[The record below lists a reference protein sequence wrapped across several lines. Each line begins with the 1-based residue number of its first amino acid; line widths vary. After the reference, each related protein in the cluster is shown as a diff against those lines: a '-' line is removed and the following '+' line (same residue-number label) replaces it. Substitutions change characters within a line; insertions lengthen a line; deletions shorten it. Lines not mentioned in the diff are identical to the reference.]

1 MRTPALAAAALLA
14 TLLTLPARIDVVHA
28 YGDEP
33 YTSTIRIRLK
43 GPTLRVRCR
52 GGDCVVNIVRQGTTF
67 AVSVTR
73 TRDGQPFTFERSV
86 QNPTNVA
93 VETGTG
99 NDVVTLTDVV
109 VPGFLRI
116 GTGNG
121 DDVLVLSDT
130 STASKVSIA
139 TGPGNDTVRLSPG
152 AIGGKFHLKTAGGDD
167 EVTVEGGMFEDAAG
181 FDGGQGSDGFS
192 ESATFLRAPV
202 VRGFEH

>member
-1 MRTPALAAAALLA
+1 MRAPAFVASALLA
-14 TLLTLPARIDVVHA
+14 TLLTLPAAEVAHA

-52 GGDCVVNIVRQGTTF
+52 GGDCVVNIVRTGTTF

-73 TRDGQPFTFERSV
+73 TRNGQPFTFERSV
-86 QNPTNVA
+86 ENPTNVA

-99 NDVVTLTDVV
+99 NDAVTLTDVA

-121 DDVLVLSDT
+121 DDVLDVSDT

-139 TGPGNDTVRLSPG
+139 TGPGNDTVRLAPG

-167 EVTVEGGMFEDAAG
+167 EVTVEGGTFQDAAG

-192 ESATFLRAPV
+192 ESADFMRAPV
-202 VRGFEH
+202 IRGFEH

>member
-1 MRTPALAAAALLA
+1 MRAPALVASALLA
-14 TLLTLPARIDVVHA
+14 TLLTLPTAEVAHA

-73 TRDGQPFTFERSV
+73 TRNGQPFTFERSV
-86 QNPTNVA
+86 ENPTNVA

-99 NDVVTLTDVV
+99 KDVVTLTDVV

-116 GTGNG
+116 GTGDG
-121 DDVLVLSDT
+121 DDVLDVSDT

-139 TGPGNDTVRLSPG
+139 TGPGDDVVRLAPG

-192 ESATFLRAPV
+192 ESATFVRSPV

>member
-1 MRTPALAAAALLA
+1 MRTPALVAAALLA
-14 TLLTLPARIDVVHA
+14 TLLTLPASDVVHA

-52 GGDCVVNIVRQGTTF
+52 GGDCVVGIVRTGTTF

-73 TRDGQPFTFERSV
+73 TRNGQPFTFERSV
-86 QNPTNVA
+86 ENPTNVA

-121 DDVLVLSDT
+121 DDVLDVSDT
-130 STASKVSIA
+130 STASKVSIT
-139 TGPGNDTVRLSPG
+139 TGPGEDSVRLAPG
-152 AIGGKFHLKTAGGDD
+152 VIGGKFHLKTNGGDD

-181 FDGGQGSDGFS
+181 FDGGTGSDGFS
-192 ESATFLRAPV
+192 ESATFSRSPV

>member
-1 MRTPALAAAALLA
+1 MRLASLAAAALVSTLSFAA
-14 TLLTLPARIDVVHA
+14 TSEIAHA

-52 GGDCVVNIVRQGTTF
+52 GGDCVVSIVRTGTTF

-73 TRDGQPFTFERSV
+73 TRNGVPFTFERSV
-86 QNPTNVA
+86 ENPTNVA

-99 NDVVTLTDVV
+99 NDDVTLVDVV

-121 DDVLVLSDT
+121 DDVLRISDT
-130 STASKVSIA
+130 STAQKVSIG
-139 TGPGNDTVRLSPG
+139 TGPGNDTVHLSPG
-152 AIGGKFHLKTAGGDD
+152 AFGGKFHLKTNGGDD
-167 EVTVEGGMFEDAAG
+167 EVTVEGGSFQSTAG
-181 FDGGQGSDGFS
+181 FDGGTGSDGFS
-192 ESATFLRAPV
+192 ADASQFTVSPV
-202 VRGFEH
+202 LRGFEH

>member
-1 MRTPALAAAALLA
+1 MRTSAFAAAALLA
-14 TLLTLPARIDVVHA
+14 TLLVLPAAEVAHA

-52 GGDCVVNIVRQGTTF
+52 GGDCVVNIVRTGTTF

-73 TRDGQPFTFERSV
+73 TRNGQPFTFERSV
-86 QNPTNVA
+86 ENPTNVA

-116 GTGNG
+116 GTGDG
-121 DDVLVLSDT
+121 DDLLDVSDT

-139 TGPGNDTVRLSPG
+139 TGPGEDTVSLTPG
-152 AIGGKFHLKTAGGDD
+152 VIGGKFHLKTNGGND

-181 FDGGQGSDGFS
+181 FDGGSGSDGFS
-192 ESATFLRAPV
+192 ESANFMRAPV
-202 VRGFEH
+202 IRGFEH

>member
-1 MRTPALAAAALLA
+1 MRTPALVASALLA
-14 TLLTLPARIDVVHA
+14 TLLTLPAAEVAHA
-28 YGDEP
+28 YGNEP

-52 GGDCVVNIVRQGTTF
+52 HGDCVVNITRQGTTF
-67 AVSVTR
+67 AVSITR
-73 TRDGQPFTFERSV
+73 TRNGQPFTFERSV
-86 QNPTNVA
+86 ENPTNVA

-116 GTGNG
+116 GTGDG
-121 DDVLVLSDT
+121 DDLLDVSET

-139 TGPGNDTVRLSPG
+139 TGPGDDTVHLSPG

-192 ESATFLRAPV
+192 ESATFMRAPV

>member
-1 MRTPALAAAALLA
+1 MRTPALVASALLA
-14 TLLTLPARIDVVHA
+14 TLLTLPLAEVAHA

-67 AVSVTR
+67 AVSITR
-73 TRDGQPFTFERSV
+73 TRNGQPFTFERSV
-86 QNPTNVA
+86 ENPTNVA

-116 GTGNG
+116 GTGDG
-121 DDVLVLSDT
+121 DDVLDVSDT

-139 TGPGNDTVRLSPG
+139 TGPGDDVVRLAPG

-192 ESATFLRAPV
+192 ESATFVRSPV